1 MTLCRRVN
9 GNLNLLKQLFFYLE
23 DVLEAYHGTKIENKK
38 EIETSGFAI
47 RSKPKHI
54 PNDLGNGIYF
64 FLDKGD
70 FYKPPYEM
78 SKSFVENYKDCS
90 HGESVI
96 FKVTISDNI
105 SLLDFNDEENE
116 KKFEKFRNLNSKTI
130 LKYYDKF
137 VRYAKDN
144 TGGVPGVLKRANL
157 DGIVFELL
165 KIKNKSKGEI
175 CDGVIKDTYTPQNK
189 KYNKSSFHNGR
200 ELCLYN
206 IEKID
211 EIKEIVEPE
220 KGDM

>member
-1 MTLCRRVN
+1 M
-9 GNLNLLKQLFFYLE
+9 
-23 DVLEAYHGTKIENKK
+23 EAYHGTKIENKK
-38 EIETSGFAI
+38 EIETRGFTI
-47 RSKPKHI
+47 RNKPKHI

-70 FYKPPYEM
+70 VYKPPYEM
-78 SKSFVENYKDCS
+78 SKSFVKNYKDCS

-96 FKVTISDNI
+96 FKVTISDNL
-105 SLLDFNDEENE
+105 SLLNFNDEDNE
-116 KKFEKFRNLNSKTI
+116 KLFEKFRNLNLNTI
-130 LKYYDKF
+130 LKHYDNF
-137 VRYAKDN
+137 IYYAKTN
-144 TGGVPGVLKRANL
+144 TGDVPGVLKRANL

-165 KIKNKSKGEI
+165 KNKIK

-189 KYNKSSFHNGR
+189 KYKKSSFHNGR